1 MQQIRNLKVGVKIG
15 LGFALITLVLMGVVL
30 ITIQYVKSMESLSKR
45 LVHLRTPTAHAS
57 LMALNGINHSLAS
70 LRGWVILGENKF
82 KEERNLAWIEQ
93 IQPSLETMQKLS
105 SEWTDPENVGRLKFI
120 EKKLV
125 EFKNFQEKIE
135 NIAQTEENTPAKKIL
150 FAEAEPLEEIIMRN
164 ISKAIKLELKLTGST
179 DRRELLGLM
188 ADVEGQTNLSMEKTE
203 EFLLSGE
210 DRFKKAF
217 EESWRLNE
225 QRFSKM
231 KQHLGLFIPEQKVAL
246 NKIERAMQKLGPLL
260 KKIVRIRS
268 QKGWNMANTW
278 LGDKAGP
285 IAFQIKEK
293 LNEMS
298 DSQSHLL
305 QTDME
310 AISKQTH
317 QLIILLVLLFFAGA
331 LVSGVLGTAITNSVS
346 KPIQNVSRMAREL
359 AAGNLRQKKLPV
371 VSNDELCELSQS
383 LNNLLDRLKK
393 VQPSDRPS
401 SK

>member
-1 MQQIRNLKVGVKIG
+1 MQRIRNLRVGMKIG

-30 ITIQYVKSMESLSKR
+30 ITIQHVKSMENLSKR

-57 LMALNGINHSLAS
+57 LMMLNGINHSLAS
-70 LRGWVILGENKF
+70 LRGWIILGENKF
-82 KEERNLAWIEQ
+82 KEEREQAWMEQ
-93 IQPSLETMQKLS
+93 IQPSLDTMKKLS
-105 SEWTDPENVGRLKFI
+105 TEWTDLKNVENLKFI
-120 EKKLV
+120 ENKLAK
-125 EFKNFQEKIE
+125 FKQYQEEIE

-164 ISKAIKLELKLTGST
+164 ISKTIQLELKMAGSS

-203 EFLLSGE
+203 EFLLSGD

-217 EESWRLNE
+217 EESWGLNK

-231 KQHLGLFIPEQKVAL
+231 KQHSKLFLPEQKVAI
-246 NKIERAMQKLGPLL
+246 NKIDRAMQKLGPLL

-268 QKGWNMANTW
+268 QDGWNLANTL
-278 LGDKAGP
+278 LGDKAAP

-298 DSQSHLL
+298 DNHSHLL
-305 QTDME
+305 QADME
-310 AISKQTH
+310 AISNQTH
-317 QLIILLVLLFFAGA
+317 RLIILLVLLFFAGA
-331 LVSGVLGTAITNSVS
+331 LLSGVLGAAITNSVS
-346 KPIQNVSRMAREL
+346 RPIQNVSRMAREI
-359 AAGNLRQKKLPV
+359 AEGNLRQKKLPV

-383 LNNLLDRLKK
+383 LNQLLDQLKK
-393 VQPSDRPS
+393 VQSLSKPSP
-401 SK
+401 K